1 MQYVIN
7 YKLFF
12 RTFNKEVEDIIKADY
27 VLSYFNGKRN
37 YNIYKEVDTD
47 GLVIVTHK
55 PGKIDKLF
63 KIPQEIYD
71 SEYSRL
77 GATSVKT

>member
-37 YNIYKEVDTD
+37 YNIYTQFIRDLRTQVEQNALVTGPIANFDAGGLAVQVD
-47 GLVIVTHK
+47 LQSI
-55 PGKIDKLF
+55 
-63 KIPQEIYD
+63 
-71 SEYSRL
+71 
-77 GATSVKT
+77 